1 LTKCKLRT
9 NHYGHTGYIN
19 TVTVSPDGSLCASG
33 GKDGTTMLWDL
44 NDSKHLYS
52 LEAKDEIHALCFS
65 PTRYWL
71 CAATS
76 SCIMIWDLESK
87 SVVEELK
94 PFEGQ
99 GKKNDYCLSLAWS
112 ADGQTLFGGYTDN
125 SISLPNILLTARY
138 SCLPSFT
145 EFLSIDRGIV

>member
-1 LTKCKLRT
+1 
-9 NHYGHTGYIN
+9 
-19 TVTVSPDGSLCASG
+19 
-33 GKDGTTMLWDL
+33 MLWDL

-125 SISLPNILLTARY
+125 SMLPLMRIELTFRY
-138 SCLPSFT
+138 SCLPGYA
-145 EFLSIDRGIV
+145 EFLVLLEA

>member
-1 LTKCKLRT
+1 
-9 NHYGHTGYIN
+9 
-19 TVTVSPDGSLCASG
+19 
-33 GKDGTTMLWDL
+33 MLWDL

-94 PFEGQ
+94 PSEGQ

-125 SISLPNILLTARY
+125 SIFSLKYL
-138 SCLPSFT
+138 
-145 EFLSIDRGIV
+145 G